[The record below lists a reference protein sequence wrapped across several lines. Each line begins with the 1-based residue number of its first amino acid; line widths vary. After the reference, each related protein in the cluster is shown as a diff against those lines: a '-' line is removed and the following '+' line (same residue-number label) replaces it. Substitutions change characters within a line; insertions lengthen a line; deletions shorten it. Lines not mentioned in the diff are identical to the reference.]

1 MVECVDRRREG
12 EVVEEEREIEG
23 RCRVRPLDLLDWFW
37 RIADR
42 EKIGHFVD
50 LKTEVGF

>member
-23 RCRVRPLDLLDWFW
+23 GRWSAMIYWIGFWDLGDGYNETW
-37 RIADR
+37 A
-42 EKIGHFVD
+42 VC
-50 LKTEVGF
+50 